1 MGKKIKTTI
10 MCDVCHKPIV
20 EEVNT
25 DIPWFCIPSAE
36 KKQYFQVCRADGEG
50 STDCCSMEC
59 VTKALASRINNA
71 INMLVKLKVIY
82 YEK

>member
-1 MGKKIKTTI
+1 MSKTAKTTM

-20 EEVNT
+20 EDVYT
-25 DIPWFCIPSAE
+25 DLPWHCLHSAE
-36 KKQYFQVCRADGEG
+36 KKQYFQVCRADGES

-71 INMLVKLKVIY
+71 INMLVKLEVIY